1 MDYNIDMHLPQ
12 RIENFFQGLETGNME
27 MVEISFENIKQLEDK
42 EFNEKIKILEDEYE
56 HDVENIEDDCF
67 KQIKDNGRVK
77 NYDEMMKTLDVCENN
92 VKERYMQYFND
103 IKRFLIKWNKR
114 KINI

>member
-1 MDYNIDMHLPQ
+1 
-12 RIENFFQGLETGNME
+12 
-27 MVEISFENIKQLEDK
+27 
-42 EFNEKIKILEDEYE
+42 
-56 HDVENIEDDCF
+56 
-67 KQIKDNGRVK
+67 
-77 NYDEMMKTLDVCENN
+77 MMKTLDVCENN